1 MAGRP
6 VSMGGTSTLTYWV
19 ITFAI
24 LTVASLGLFIFELT
38 NVKALENRAVSAQK
52 RADGYGTPPQYY
64 ADEATARK
72 TNVFAVMSDDLRK
85 IAGAVTGVADDVGPY
100 IVSKAERAVKDIAE
114 RKPGT
119 VNPTDTLLTALARL
133 DQLHT
138 EERDRAN
145 TATADAKSLQDEK
158 AALTAQLDST
168 NKQFEQQMG
177 ALREQ
182 LKRNQDEKTTALGQ
196 KDEQL
201 REAQAEINAQKQ
213 QLVKNEREG
222 IAIVRDKEV
231 EIARLQNQIDALT
244 KQVKDLKP
252 SSFDPAAIL
261 TKADGNILRA
271 VPGSDVVYINL
282 GTQDKIRVGLGFE
295 VYSQTREVPKN
306 LRGKASLEVVTVME
320 DTAECRVTR
329 RDPSQPILQGDI
341 IVNIAYERN
350 RKPKFVVRGDFD
362 LNYDGTIDFDGPTQV
377 ANLIRQWGGQV
388 VDELNESVDFVV
400 VGMAPNVPNIAA
412 GQPVS
417 DVVKDQAQ
425 QQQLKQGKFRD
436 LVDQANKMY
445 IPVITQNQ
453 FLFLTGYTGDS
464 GLAQR

>member
-6 VSMGGTSTLTYWV
+6 VSMSGTSTLTYWV

-38 NVKALENRAVSAQK
+38 NVKALDNRARAAEK
-52 RADGYGTPPQYY
+52 RARDYGNPPQYY
-64 ADEATARK
+64 AD
-72 TNVFAVMSDDLRK
+72 D
-85 IAGAVTGVADDVGPY
+85 GGPY
-100 IVSKAERAVKDIAE
+100 IVSKSETAVKDIAE

-119 VNPTDTLLTALARL
+119 VNPTDTLLTALTRM

-138 EERDRAN
+138 EERDRADA
-145 TATADAKSLQDEK
+145 ATADVKTLQDEK
-158 AALTAQLDST
+158 AALTTQLDDT
-168 NKQFEQQMG
+168 NKQFEQQMS

-182 LKRNQDEKTTALGQ
+182 NQRNSEEKNAALTQ

-201 REAQAEINAQKQ
+201 RQAQAEINAQKQ
-213 QLVKNEREG
+213 QLIKNEREG
-222 IAIVRDKEV
+222 IATVREKEV
-231 EIARLQNQIDALT
+231 EIARLQNQIDSLT

-271 VPGSDVVYINL
+271 VPGSDGGYITL

-320 DTAECRVTR
+320 DTAECRITR

-341 IVNIAYERN
+341 VVNIAYERN

-362 LNYDGTIDFDGPTQV
+362 LNYDGNVDFDGPSQV

-388 VDELNESVDFVV
+388 VDDLNESVDFVV
-400 VGMAPNVPNIAA
+400 VGVAPNVPAVPTD
-412 GQPVS
+412 QPIS

-425 QQQLKQGKFRD
+425 QQQLKQSKFRD
-436 LVDQANKMY
+436 LIDQANKMY
-445 IPVITQNQ
+445 IPVITQSQ
-453 FLFLTGYTGDS
+453 FLFLTGYS
-464 GLAQR
+464 GESVVAQR